1 MSKFFSLNLRDFTKG
16 FAVFVITTILGAVG
30 KYVDAG
36 VIPTTAT
43 QWKEIGMV
51 ALTASVAYI
60 IKNLFTNSADT
71 ILAPEPK

>member
-1 MSKFFSLNLRDFTKG
+1 MSNFFSLNLRDFAKG
-16 FAVFVITTILGAVG
+16 FAVFIITTILSAVG

-60 IKNLFTNSADT
+60 LKNLFTNSADK
-71 ILAPEPK
+71 ILVPEP